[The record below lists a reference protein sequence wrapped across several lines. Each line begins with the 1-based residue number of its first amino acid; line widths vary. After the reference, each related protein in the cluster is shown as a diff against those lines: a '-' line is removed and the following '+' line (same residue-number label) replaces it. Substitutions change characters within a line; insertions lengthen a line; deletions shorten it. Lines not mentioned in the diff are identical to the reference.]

1 MQNRYERLFPATVGA
16 SFLLILLG
24 LALDDPAT
32 ILTGLYHI
40 VTMQDLL
47 ITDYVHI
54 AGAGAA
60 LINCGLVTLISILLL
75 KKSDDLFNG
84 FTLVEMGLMA
94 GFSLFGK
101 NVLNIWPIL
110 LGTWLYAKYQKHP
123 FGKHVSVG
131 LLATSLSPLV
141 SYMALGSV
149 HASIP
154 LGILVGIIIGFI
166 LPPLS
171 AYTYKI
177 QNGMNLYNMG
187 FACGLIALMVV
198 LLGFFLIS
206 ALTMGNVEN
215 VIDAREEAD
224 KRAREGTL
232 GGENA
237 QNISHWAYG
246 NRNIAFTADD
256 TPVTQ
261 SDAYGAKFLEILR
274 IPGEDFTLTSA
285 GGSGK
290 EYLQIHYN
298 PVPDISAVNVFLSAA
313 NLTAGTTK
321 ITDPLERRNL
331 SNLQEAFNRVF
342 GITDFS
348 IVDTVFMPA
357 RVTVP
362 DPETV
367 TK

>member
-1 MQNRYERLFPATVGA
+1 M
-16 SFLLILLG
+16 
-24 LALDDPAT
+24 
-32 ILTGLYHI
+32 
-40 VTMQDLL
+40 
-47 ITDYVHI
+47 
-54 AGAGAA
+54 
-60 LINCGLVTLISILLL
+60 
-75 KKSDDLFNG
+75 K
-84 FTLVEMGLMA
+84 
-94 GFSLFGK
+94 
-101 NVLNIWPIL
+101 
-110 LGTWLYAKYQKHP
+110 
-123 FGKHVSVG
+123 
-131 LLATSLSPLV
+131 LSR
-141 SYMALGSV
+141 
-149 HASIP
+149 IRQCRK
-154 LGILVGIIIGFI
+154 
-166 LPPLS
+166 
-171 AYTYKI
+171 T
-177 QNGMNLYNMG
+177 QNGQAL
-187 FACGLIALMVV
+187 AELAVCLIALMVV

-224 KRAREGTL
+224 KRARKGTL

-348 IVDTVFMPA
+348 IVDTIFMPA

>member
-1 MQNRYERLFPATVGA
+1 M
-16 SFLLILLG
+16 
-24 LALDDPAT
+24 
-32 ILTGLYHI
+32 
-40 VTMQDLL
+40 
-47 ITDYVHI
+47 
-54 AGAGAA
+54 
-60 LINCGLVTLISILLL
+60 
-75 KKSDDLFNG
+75 K
-84 FTLVEMGLMA
+84 
-94 GFSLFGK
+94 
-101 NVLNIWPIL
+101 
-110 LGTWLYAKYQKHP
+110 
-123 FGKHVSVG
+123 
-131 LLATSLSPLV
+131 LSR
-141 SYMALGSV
+141 
-149 HASIP
+149 IRQCRK
-154 LGILVGIIIGFI
+154 
-166 LPPLS
+166 
-171 AYTYKI
+171 T
-177 QNGMNLYNMG
+177 QNGQAL
-187 FACGLIALMVV
+187 AELTVCLIALMVV